1 LKPIRI
7 TPGNGLAENWEVDSL
22 PIYRA
27 ERHYC
32 QFGIK
37 KQASLAAVVPLPR
50 GTAAFRGSAF
60 P

>member
-7 TPGNGLAENWEVDSL
+7 IHGNGLAENWEVDSL
-22 PIYRA
+22 PIYQA

-37 KQASLAAVVPLPR
+37 KQASHRRIRAI
-50 GTAAFRGSAF
+50 T
-60 P
+60 